1 MKTSCDEGTV
11 SFSCCIAQRTYM
23 FYFLK
28 VIQMLLEK
36 KEQKNL
42 NGEIVERRDQPR
54 HETNIMIKAR
64 L

>member
-1 MKTSCDEGTV
+1 MKTSCNEGTV
-11 SFSCCIAQRTYM
+11 AQRTYM

-36 KEQKNL
+36 KEQKNV
-42 NGEIVERRDQPR
+42 NGEIVERRDQPQ
-54 HETNIMIKAR
+54 HETNVMIKAR